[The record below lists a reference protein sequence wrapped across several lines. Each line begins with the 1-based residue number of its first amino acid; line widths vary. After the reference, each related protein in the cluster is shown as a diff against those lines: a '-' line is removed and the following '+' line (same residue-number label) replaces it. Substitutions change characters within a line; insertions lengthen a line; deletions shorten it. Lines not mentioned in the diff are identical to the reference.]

1 MWDKNIK
8 DLGTILSKVIS
19 AFKHSDEIRDVLFG
33 GQINENDFDLQ
44 KAYEDCIWDC
54 LYIKGIQTEAKTY
67 ICADTTVS
75 RINSSTKN
83 VKLIIQVF
91 CEKSLL
97 KYSKKG
103 YVGNRPTIL
112 AEIIEEILIKDEEFS
127 RNFGI
132 GKLELNNVNIFTN
145 GENHYGKTLEFT
157 ITTFR

>member
-8 DLGTILSKVIS
+8 DLGTVLSKVIS

-33 GQINENDFDLQ
+33 SQINENDFDLQ

-103 YVGNRPTIL
+103 YIGNRPTIL
-112 AEIIEEILIKDEEFS
+112 AEIIE
-127 RNFGI
+127 
-132 GKLELNNVNIFTN
+132 
-145 GENHYGKTLEFT
+145 
-157 ITTFR
+157 